1 MLCCT
6 PQTLAGGDP
15 STTCRPRCLSPP
27 LASGVDL
34 NLQAKRQTKASC
46 TNKNSGWTSPLLS
59 GLLSALALS
68 PHCTT
73 EHHTCSLSLSRSRVL
88 RSSPDT
94 CTHTT
99 IRQPQDHLLFI
110 RAREASDGRR
120 RGAVSCLDFAFR
132 DSQPAE
138 TQLSR
143 AVRGTHN
150 ARKPDR
156 RRRLDCNSTVGRNR
170 RKREQSPYSSS
181 RSRPVLTPSPF
192 PWFADCCID
201 TSRASKLNS
210 LPASCERRV

>member
-59 GLLSALALS
+59 RLLSALALS

-120 RGAVSCLDFAFR
+120 RGAVSCLDLR
-132 DSQPAE
+132 ISRQPASRNPALQGGE
-138 TQLSR
+138 GHTQRPQTRPATSTRLQLYCRPESSK
-143 AVRGTHN
+143 
-150 ARKPDR
+150 ARIVSLLVVPFSPCSHLVSLPLV
-156 RRRLDCNSTVGRNR
+156 RRLLHR
-170 RKREQSPYSSS
+170 Y
-181 RSRPVLTPSPF
+181 
-192 PWFADCCID
+192 
-201 TSRASKLNS
+201 
-210 LPASCERRV
+210 